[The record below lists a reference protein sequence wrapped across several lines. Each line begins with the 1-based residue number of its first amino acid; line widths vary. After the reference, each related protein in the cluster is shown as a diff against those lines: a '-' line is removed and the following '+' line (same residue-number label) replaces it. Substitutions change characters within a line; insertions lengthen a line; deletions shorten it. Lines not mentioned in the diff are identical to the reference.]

1 MAGLHVPRP
10 LRIVRTAPAVLVVL
24 PVPQCVKRLLPSR
37 SRDIQALAGL
47 KIAARRQDMHVD
59 PPARFAVLD
68 RCPGVAVRF
77 QPRPGGFLELVQHAA
92 NLRIARFV
100 LRCPGDDARR
110 VLVLELKCV
119 GHVGH
124 LVRIA
129 PQHFDFFRVLLRVP
143 ALEVHSIEVTLGRH
157 ETWLCQKDRLRY
169 TVEDGE
175 QACARSIVGES
186 GEVALRNEMVSS
198 CDVLHGLSEG
208 SGKISRSAWSAA
220 VLRGSRGRGLQ
231 RSVPTSED
239 VTDDS
244 NARLTASGSFSI
256 TCRRVAAGPLT
267 RRVPCSHF
275 R

>member
-1 MAGLHVPRP
+1 MGDRLALTPPFREHVGSYSVTVGYRVTEISLAASARVPGAVITVTGRRP
-10 LRIVRTAPAVLVVL
+10 DGAPLKTGTRIDGVDLDL
-24 PVPQCVKRLLPSR
+24 GGKRLRADTLRSFVDLSVGENEIAVEVANGGAGTKRTYRATVVRLDADLENADERSQLFREALLKGSADGLSR
-37 SRDIQALAGL
+37 A
-47 KIAARRQDMHVD
+47 IA
-59 PPARFAVLD
+59 
-68 RCPGVAVRF
+68 
-77 QPRPGGFLELVQHAA
+77 
-92 NLRIARFV
+92 
-100 LRCPGDDARR
+100 
-110 VLVLELKCV
+110 
-119 GHVGH
+119 
-124 LVRIA
+124 
-129 PQHFDFFRVLLRVP
+129 
-143 ALEVHSIEVTLGRH
+143 
-157 ETWLCQKDRLRY
+157 
-169 TVEDGE
+169 
-175 QACARSIVGES
+175 VGES

-231 RSVPTSED
+231 RFVPTSED